1 MLFCFVLLL
10 LLLFFVVVAYYVLF
24 DYSPRLLRMALMD
37 TGKETCQG
45 ECIKRETILE
55 KRYQVRV
62 KFYSYKESSVFLI
75 ENFSN
80 KSGY

>member
-1 MLFCFVLLL
+1 MLFCFV
-10 LLLFFVVVAYYVLF
+10 VVVVFFFFASYVLF

-45 ECIKRETILE
+45 ECIKREAILE